1 MTDTETIVITDPDSD
16 RYHTFGYISWW
27 QQEVVRN
34 ATVMVI
40 GAGALGN
47 EVIKNLAL
55 MGIGNILIA
64 DFDTI
69 EDSNLSRSV
78 LFRADDRGRRK
89 VDAAAE
95 AAKAINP
102 DVKVKAWHGDINYE
116 MGLGVFR
123 HVDAIVGCLDNR
135 EARLSINR
143 FSWAVDRP
151 WVDGAI
157 QELMGIVRVFRPGE
171 GACYECTLTDLDYQI
186 INLRYSCPL
195 LARQDI
201 LMGKVPTTPTS
212 ASIVAA
218 FQTQEALKLLHD
230 MEVQPGKALMINGLT
245 NDIYLTEYPVKE
257 ACMSHS
263 RLEPIIEL
271 PEATAAETTL
281 ADLLAIARERLGPEA
296 VLEFDSELVIAMTC
310 NSCGN
315 EEPIFKRM
323 ARLYEDAAVCP
334 VCGAKREMRMTHR
347 ITGEEAFLERTFAEV
362 DVPPLGIVRAR
373 NGSERVYYELTG
385 DKATFCSSLDL
396 KSCHAAACPA
406 ETGANGCN
414 RNNRFA

>member
-1 MTDTETIVITDPDSD
+1 MTDTETETIVITDPDSD

-34 ATVMVI
+34 ATVLVI

-47 EVIKNLAL
+47 EVIKNLTL

-89 VDAAAE
+89 VDAAADGV
-95 AAKAINP
+95 KALNP
-102 DVKVKAWHGDINYE
+102 DVKVKAWHGDINFE

-143 FSWAVDRP
+143 FSWAVSRP

-195 LARQDI
+195 LARQNI
-201 LMGKVPTTPTS
+201 LQGKVPTTPTS

-218 FQTQEALKLLHD
+218 FQTQEALKLLHN

-245 NDIYLTEYPVKE
+245 NDIYMTEYPVK
-257 ACMSHS
+257 AGCMSHS
-263 RLEPIIEL
+263 TLEPIVEL
-271 PEATAAETTL
+271 PDVTAEGTTL
-281 ADLLAIARERLGPEA
+281 AALLAIARERLGPEA
-296 VLEFDSELVIAMTC
+296 VLEFDTELVVAMEC
-310 NSCGN
+310 GSCGQD
-315 EEPIFKRM
+315 EPIFQRM
-323 ARLYEDAAVCP
+323 ARLYEDAAICP
-334 VCGAKREMRMTHR
+334 NCGAKREMRLTHR
-347 ITGEEAFLERTFAEV
+347 ITGEEEFLDRTLAQV
-362 DVPPLGIVRAR
+362 DVPPLGIIRAR
-373 NGSERVYYELTG
+373 NGRERVYFELTG
-385 DKATFCSSLDL
+385 DKATFLQF
-396 KSCHAAACPA
+396 
-406 ETGANGCN
+406 T
-414 RNNRFA
+414 

>member
-1 MTDTETIVITDPDSD
+1 MTEPETIVITDPDSD

-34 ATVMVI
+34 ATVLVI

-78 LFRADDRGRRK
+78 LFRTTDRGRRK

-95 AAKAINP
+95 AVKALNP
-102 DVKVKAWHGDINYE
+102 DVKVKAWHGNINFE

-123 HVDAIVGCLDNR
+123 HVDVIVGCLDNR

-143 FSWAVDRP
+143 FSWAIDRP

-171 GACYECTLTDLDYQI
+171 GACYECTLTDMDYQI

-218 FQTQEALKLLHD
+218 FETQEALKLIHN

-245 NDIYLTEYPVKE
+245 NDIYMTEYPVKE
-257 ACMSHS
+257 FCMSHS
-263 RLEPIIEL
+263 RLEPIVEL
-271 PEATAAETTL
+271 PEATAAGTTL
-281 ADLLAIARERLGPEA
+281 AEMLANARERLGDAA
-296 VLEFDSELVIAMTC
+296 VLEFDSELVVSMAC
-310 NSCGN
+310 GSCGN
-315 EEPIFKRM
+315 VEPIFKRM
-323 ARLYEDAAVCP
+323 ARLYEDEAICP
-334 VCGAKREMRMTHR
+334 NCGAKREMNLTHR
-347 ITGEEAFLERTFAEV
+347 ISGDEDFLERTFAEM
-362 DVPPLGIVRAR
+362 DVPPLGIIRAR
-373 NGSERVYYELTG
+373 NGSERVYFELTG
-385 DKATFCSSLDL
+385 DKETFLQ
-396 KSCHAAACPA
+396 
-406 ETGANGCN
+406 
-414 RNNRFA
+414 FA

>member
-34 ATVMVI
+34 ATVLVI

-78 LFRADDRGRRK
+78 LFRASDRGRRK

-95 AAKAINP
+95 AVKALNP
-102 DVKVKAWHGDINYE
+102 DVKVKAWHGNINFE

-123 HVDAIVGCLDNR
+123 HVDVIVGCLDNR

-143 FSWAVDRP
+143 FSWAINRP

-171 GACYECTLTDLDYQI
+171 GACYECTLTDMDYQI

-218 FQTQEALKLLHD
+218 FETQEALKLIHN

-245 NDIYLTEYPVKE
+245 NDIYMTEYPVKE
-257 ACMSHS
+257 YCMSHS
-263 RLEPIIEL
+263 RLEPIEEL
-271 PEATAAETTL
+271 PEATAAGTTL
-281 ADLLAIARERLGPEA
+281 AEVLAAARERLGDAA
-296 VLEFDSELVIAMTC
+296 VLEFDSELVVSMTC
-310 NSCGN
+310 GACGN
-315 EEPIFKRM
+315 VEPIFKRM
-323 ARLYEDAAVCP
+323 ARLYEDEAICP
-334 VCGAKREMRMTHR
+334 NCGAKREMNMTHR
-347 ITGEEAFLERTFAEV
+347 ITGDEDFLERTFAEM
-362 DVPPLGIVRAR
+362 DVPPLGIIRAR
-373 NGSERVYYELTG
+373 NGSERVYFELTG
-385 DKATFCSSLDL
+385 DKETFLQ
-396 KSCHAAACPA
+396 
-406 ETGANGCN
+406 
-414 RNNRFA
+414 FA

>member
-34 ATVMVI
+34 ATVLVI

-78 LFRADDRGRRK
+78 LFRTSDRGRRK

-95 AAKAINP
+95 AVKALNP
-102 DVKVKAWHGDINYE
+102 DVKVKAWHGNINFE

-123 HVDAIVGCLDNR
+123 HVDVIVGCLDNR

-143 FSWAVDRP
+143 FSWAIDRP

-171 GACYECTLTDLDYQI
+171 GACYECTLTDMDYQI

-218 FQTQEALKLLHD
+218 FETQEALKLIHN

-245 NDIYLTEYPVKE
+245 NDIYMTEYPVKE
-257 ACMSHS
+257 FCMSHS
-263 RLEPIIEL
+263 RLEPIVEL
-271 PEATAAETTL
+271 PEATAAGTTL
-281 ADLLAIARERLGPEA
+281 AEMLANARERLGDAA
-296 VLEFDSELVIAMTC
+296 VLEFDSELVVSMTC
-310 NSCGN
+310 GACGN
-315 EEPIFKRM
+315 VEPIFKRM
-323 ARLYEDAAVCP
+323 ARLYEDEAICP
-334 VCGAKREMRMTHR
+334 NCGAKREMNMTHR
-347 ITGEEAFLERTFAEV
+347 ITGDEDFLERTFAEM
-362 DVPPLGIVRAR
+362 DVPPLGIIRAR
-373 NGSERVYYELTG
+373 NGGERVYFELTG
-385 DKATFCSSLDL
+385 DKETFLQ
-396 KSCHAAACPA
+396 
-406 ETGANGCN
+406 
-414 RNNRFA
+414 FA

>member
-1 MTDTETIVITDPDSD
+1 MCIRDS
-16 RYHTFGYISWW
+16 
-27 QQEVVRN
+27 
-34 ATVMVI
+34 
-40 GAGALGN
+40 
-47 EVIKNLAL
+47 
-55 MGIGNILIA
+55 
-64 DFDTI
+64 FDTI

-78 LFRADDRGRRK
+78 LFRAGDRGRRK

-102 DVKVKAWHGDINYE
+102 DVKVKAWHGDINFE

-123 HVDAIVGCLDNR
+123 HVDAIIGCLDNR

-245 NDIYLTEYPVKE
+245 NDIYITEYPVKE
-257 ACMSHS
+257 FCMSHS
-263 RLEPIIEL
+263 RLEPIVEL
-271 PEATAAETTL
+271 PEATAEGTTL
-281 ADLLAIARERLGPEA
+281 AGLLATARERLGPEA
-296 VLEFDSELVIAMTC
+296 VLEFDSELVVSMD
-310 NSCGN
+310 CGACGQN
-315 EEPIFKRM
+315 EPIFQRM

-334 VCGAKREMRMTHR
+334 NCGAKREMRLTHR
-347 ITGEEAFLERTFAEV
+347 ISGEEEFLDRTLAGV
-362 DVPPLGIVRAR
+362 DVPPLGIIRAR
-373 NGSERVYYELTG
+373 NGGERVYYELTG
-385 DKATFCSSLDL
+385 DKATFLQ
-396 KSCHAAACPA
+396 
-406 ETGANGCN
+406 
-414 RNNRFA
+414 FA

>member
-1 MTDTETIVITDPDSD
+1 MTDNTLVITDPDSD

-27 QQEVVRN
+27 RQDVVRE
-34 ATVMVI
+34 ATVLVV

-47 EVIKNLAL
+47 EVLKNLAL
-55 MGIGNILIA
+55 MGVGKILIV

-78 LFRADDRGRRK
+78 LFRETDHGRRK
-89 VDAAAE
+89 AEVAAE
-95 AAKAINP
+95 AVKSLNP
-102 DVKVKAWHGDINYE
+102 DVCVKAWHGDINYE

-143 FSWAVDRP
+143 FSWAVGRP

-157 QELMGIVRVFRPGE
+157 QELMGIVRVFWPGQ
-171 GACYECTLTDLDYQI
+171 GACYECTLTDLDYQM

-195 LARQDI
+195 LARENI
-201 LMGKVPTTPTS
+201 LQGKVPTTPTS

-218 FQTQEALKLLHD
+218 FQTQEALKLIHD

-257 ACMSHS
+257 ACFSHS
-263 RLEPIIEL
+263 TMEPIVEL
-271 PEATAAETTL
+271 PQASSSTTSLGQLLEIAQNSLGTET
-281 ADLLAIARERLGPEA
+281 
-296 VLEFDSELVIAMTC
+296 VLEFDHELVVALQC
-310 NSCGN
+310 PNCGQKTDV
-315 EEPIFKRM
+315 FKRM
-323 ARLYEDAAVCP
+323 ARLYESAFACP
-334 VCGAKREMRMTHR
+334 NCGDRREMRLTHR
-347 ITGEEAFLERTFAEV
+347 IDGSEEYLNRTLAEF

-373 NGSERVYYELTG
+373 NGNKRTYLELTG
-385 DKATFCSSLDL
+385 DKEGFL
-396 KSCHAAACPA
+396 K
-406 ETGANGCN
+406 
-414 RNNRFA
+414 FD

>member
-1 MTDTETIVITDPDSD
+1 MTDTETIIITDPDSD

-34 ATVMVI
+34 ATVLVV

-95 AAKAINP
+95 AVKAINP

-257 ACMSHS
+257 FCMSHS

-271 PEATAAETTL
+271 PEATAAATTL
-281 ADLLAIARERLGPEA
+281 ADLLATARERLGPEA
-296 VLEFDSELVIAMTC
+296 VLEFDTELVIEMVC
-310 NSCGN
+310 ESCGN

-334 VCGAKREMRMTHR
+334 TCGAKREMRLTHR
-347 ITGEEAFLERTFAEV
+347 ITGEEAFLERTFAEI
-362 DVPPLGIVRAR
+362 DVPPLGIIRAR

-385 DKATFCSSLDL
+385 DKATFLQ
-396 KSCHAAACPA
+396 
-406 ETGANGCN
+406 
-414 RNNRFA
+414 FA